1 MTCMAVFRE
10 STAVATTQLERVIQ
24 PGVIQYQDA
33 DSWQSERAGE
43 RMPRMSWLVLAGND
57 GRRQLQILWSQRS
70 RADLVLTMVNLMCYA
85 CVNTGP
91 GKPARDTAEM
101 RL

>member
-24 PGVIQYQDA
+24 PCVIQYQDA

-85 CVNTGP
+85 CVNAGP